1 MRSTNASV
9 QLEYGSYSFDISA
22 TADEERRASYNMTYS
37 SVSATAYSLYCCVAM
52 EAIMNMNREHKNVVM
67 FRRMHRKQTL
77 LGVLHLYDAVA
88 VQCMQLFG

>member
-22 TADEERRASYNMTYS
+22 TADEERRASNNLTYS
-37 SVSATAYSLYCCVAM
+37 SVAATAYSSYCCVAM
-52 EAIMNMNREHKNVVM
+52 EAIMNMNREHINVV